1 MRTSRSLF
9 STLAYLTMFIFGLQV
24 CGQQFILLDIAEEYQ
39 MNKTAMGAL
48 SSVGFITG
56 LCSAVLL
63 GGIIDKKDQ
72 RLLTG
77 GFTAAIA
84 LGGLLVLVIPNFIG
98 LIIGLMLMGF
108 SGTMLPAI
116 VPVMLSKY
124 DPSHS
129 SRYAGIAEMF
139 YSAGSVTGPLMMAFL
154 LGQGV
159 SWRALYVLI
168 TIISLVVA
176 GGIFWMHSPTAPA
189 SAEPLVIPKNAGS
202 ILAVLKPVGLLL
214 ILWSLAYSS
223 VESGINSYAKP
234 YFTEQYENPLAA
246 STTIAIVG
254 IGMVVSRLL
263 ASRIHKNKAAIAAA
277 CCFGGG
283 LMALLMVIVPGAWT
297 SYLWCCLFGLIAGPA
312 WPLAMSVAIDS
323 FPENPGR
330 ISTML
335 LVGSS
340 TGGATVG
347 VFMGMLA
354 DHIDLRSSFL
364 YPAFMGLIAMSALMG
379 VRALNRRKSAK
390 AMAERA
396 DASTGNF

>member
-1 MRTSRSLF
+1 MRNSKGAF

-56 LCSAVLL
+56 LCSTILL
-63 GGIIDKKDQ
+63 GGLIDKKDQ
-72 RLLTG
+72 RLITALC
-77 GFTAAIA
+77 TAAIA
-84 LGGLLVLVIPNFIG
+84 LGGLLVLIIPSFFG
-98 LIIGLMLMGF
+98 LISGLMLMGF
-108 SGTMLPAI
+108 AGAMLPAV

-139 YSAGSVTGPLMMAFL
+139 YSAGSVAGPLVMALL
-154 LGQGV
+154 LGRGV
-159 SWRALYVLI
+159 SWRALYIAV
-168 TIISLVVA
+168 TAVSVVVA
-176 GGIFWMHSPTAPA
+176 AGIFWMHAPSPSTDANPMA
-189 SAEPLVIPKNAGS
+189 IPENAGS
-202 ILAVLKPVGLLL
+202 LLTVLKPAGLLL
-214 ILWSLAYSS
+214 ILWSFAYSS

-234 YFTEQYENPLAA
+234 YFTEAYPNPTAA

-254 IGMVVSRLL
+254 AGMVVSRLL
-263 ASRIHKNKAAIAAA
+263 ASRVHKNKAVVAAG
-277 CCFGGG
+277 CCIGGG
-283 LMALLMVIVPGAWT
+283 IMALLMVVIPGAWS
-297 SYLWCCLFGLIAGPA
+297 SYLWCILFGLIAGPA

-347 VFMGMLA
+347 VFMGMMA
-354 DHIDLRSSFL
+354 DYLGLRACFL
-364 YPAFMGLIAMSALMG
+364 YPAMMGLISMAALMG
-379 VRALNRRKSAK
+379 VHTLNRKKQIAG
-390 AMAERA
+390 AIE
-396 DASTGNF
+396 